1 MGIVRLSLNLPAGLS
16 DAAAVDVAIAHLDEH
31 QTENWTDLTLQAR
44 LTHEDPSTVT
54 HTFTYWHDTG
64 AGCCE

>member
-1 MGIVRLSLNLPAGLS
+1 MS

-31 QTENWTDLTLQAR
+31 RVENWTDLTLQAR
-44 LTHEDPSTVT
+44 LTHEDPRTVT
-54 HTFTYWHDTG
+54 HTFTYWHDTD